1 MENQKDTNETNSSR
15 GAPEGN
21 NNAGKGSQLSAL
33 LRAELNAD
41 DRKKMRAGVTKVA
54 DAFAEGER
62 WAIEFVFD
70 RFEGKAVAKTEIS
83 GADGSPLPLSIG
95 VSFVEPTSTVSEEA

>member
-1 MENQKDTNETNSSR
+1 MENQKDTNETTSKG

-33 LRAELNAD
+33 LRAALNAN
-41 DRKKMRAGVTKVA
+41 DRKKMRDGVEAVA
-54 DAFAEGER
+54 DAFSVGER

-83 GADGSPLPLSIG
+83 GADGSPFPIG
-95 VSFVEPTSTVSEEA
+95 ISVEYIKPKD

>member
-1 MENQKDTNETNSSR
+1 MENQKDIDETTSKG

-33 LRAELNAD
+33 LRAALNAN
-41 DRKKMRAGVTKVA
+41 DRLKMRQGVEAVA

-62 WAIEFVFD
+62 WAVEFVFCLLYTSPSPRD
-70 RFEGKAVAKTEIS
+70 RQKSRMPSSA
-83 GADGSPLPLSIG
+83 
-95 VSFVEPTSTVSEEA
+95 

>member
-1 MENQKDTNETNSSR
+1 MENQEDTNETNSSR

-33 LRAELNAD
+33 LRAALNAN
-41 DRKKMRAGVTKVA
+41 DRKKMRDGVEAVA
-54 DAFAEGER
+54 DAFSVGER

-83 GADGSPLPLSIG
+83 GADGSPFPIG
-95 VSFVEPTSTVSEEA
+95 ISVEYIKPKD

>member
-33 LRAELNAD
+33 LRAALNAN
-41 DRKKMRAGVTKVA
+41 DRLKMRQGVEAVA

-62 WAIEFVFD
+62 WAVEFVFD
-70 RFEGKAVAKTEIS
+70 RFEGKAVAKQEIS
-83 GADGSPLPLSIG
+83 TVDGEGNPTSIG
-95 VSFVEPTSTVSEEA
+95 LVFVSPSTVSE

>member
-1 MENQKDTNETNSSR
+1 MDTKETTTNKG
-15 GAPEGN
+15 GAPVGN

-33 LRAELNAD
+33 LHAALNAN
-41 DRKKMRAGVTKVA
+41 DRLKLRLGVEKVA

-70 RFEGKAVAKTEIS
+70 RFEGKPVAKQEIS
-83 GADGSPLPLSIG
+83 GPDGSALPVSIPIELVKPNG
-95 VSFVEPTSTVSEEA
+95 TVS

>member
-1 MENQKDTNETNSSR
+1 MENQEDINETNSSR

-33 LRAELNAD
+33 LRAALNAN
-41 DRKKMRAGVTKVA
+41 DRLKMRQGVEKVA

-62 WAIEFVFD
+62 WAVEFVFD
-70 RFEGKAVAKTEIS
+70 RFEGKAVAKQEIS

-95 VSFVEPTSTVSEEA
+95 IRLVNPQPKE

>member
-1 MENQKDTNETNSSR
+1 MDTNETNNSR

-33 LRAELNAD
+33 LRAALNAN
-41 DRKKMRAGVTKVA
+41 DRLKMRQGVEKVA

-70 RFEGKAVAKTEIS
+70 RFEGKAVAKQEIS
-83 GADGSPLPLSIG
+83 TVDGEGNPTSIG
-95 VSFVEPTSTVSEEA
+95 IAFVTTNSQVSE

>member
-1 MENQKDTNETNSSR
+1 MDTENTNKNKP
-15 GAPEGN
+15 GAPLGN

-33 LRAELNAD
+33 LHAALNAN
-41 DRKKMRAGVTKVA
+41 DRLKLRLGVEKVA

-70 RFEGKAVAKTEIS
+70 RFEGKAVAKQEIS
-83 GADGSPLPLSIG
+83 TIDSDGNPQSIG
-95 VSFVEPTSTVSEEA
+95 IAFVTPASNSTVSE

>member
-1 MENQKDTNETNSSR
+1 MDTENTNNNKR
-15 GAPEGN
+15 GAPVGN

-33 LRAELNAD
+33 LHAALHSN
-41 DRKKMRAGVTKVA
+41 DRLKMRLGVEKVA

-70 RFEGKAVAKTEIS
+70 RFEGKAVAKQEIS
-83 GADGSPLPLSIG
+83 GPDGSSIPVSLPIE
-95 VSFVEPTSTVSEEA
+95 FVNKVSE

>member
-1 MENQKDTNETNSSR
+1 MENQKDINETNSSR

-33 LRAELNAD
+33 LRAALNAN
-41 DRKKMRAGVTKVA
+41 DRLKMRQGVEAVA

-62 WAIEFVFD
+62 WAVEFVFD

-83 GADGSPLPLSIG
+83 GTDGTPLPLSIG
-95 VSFVEPTSTVSEEA
+95 ISFVEPTSTISEET

>member
-1 MENQKDTNETNSSR
+1 MENQEDTNETNSSR

-33 LRAELNAD
+33 LRAALHAN
-41 DRKKMRAGVTKVA
+41 DRLKMRQGVEKVA

-70 RFEGKAVAKTEIS
+70 RFEGKAVAKQEIS
-83 GADGSPLPLSIG
+83 GADGSPFPIG
-95 VSFVEPTSTVSEEA
+95 ISVEYIKPKD

>member
-1 MENQKDTNETNSSR
+1 MDNQKDTKETTTNKG
-15 GAPEGN
+15 GAPLGN

-33 LRAELNAD
+33 LHAALNAN
-41 DRKKMRAGVTKVA
+41 DRLKLRLGVEKVA

-70 RFEGKAVAKTEIS
+70 RFEGKAVAKQEIS
-83 GADGSPLPLSIG
+83 GPDGSAIPVSLPIEF
-95 VSFVEPTSTVSEEA
+95 VSPVSK

>member
-70 RFEGKAVAKTEIS
+70 RFEGKAVSKQEIS
-83 GADGSPLPLSIG
+83 GADGSPIPFSVG
-95 VSFVEPTSTVSEEA
+95 VRLVNPKPKE

>member
-1 MENQKDTNETNSSR
+1 MDTENTTKNKG
-15 GAPEGN
+15 GAPVGN

-33 LRAELNAD
+33 LHAALHSN
-41 DRKKMRAGVTKVA
+41 DRLKMRLGVEKVA

-70 RFEGKAVAKTEIS
+70 RFEGKAVAKQEIS
-83 GADGSPLPLSIG
+83 GPDGGDIRMSLPIEFVTP
-95 VSFVEPTSTVSEEA
+95 VSK

>member
-1 MENQKDTNETNSSR
+1 MDTENTTKNKG
-15 GAPEGN
+15 GAPLGN

-33 LRAELNAD
+33 LHAALNAN
-41 DRKKMRAGVTKVA
+41 DRLKLRLGVEKVA

-70 RFEGKAVAKTEIS
+70 RFEGKAVAKTELS
-83 GADGSPLPLSIG
+83 GPDGSTMPVSIALE
-95 VSFVEPTSTVSEEA
+95 FVNGTVSE

>member
-1 MENQKDTNETNSSR
+1 MDTNETINKV

-33 LRAELNAD
+33 LRAALNSN
-41 DRKKMRAGVTKVA
+41 DRLKMRLGVEKIA

-62 WAIEFVFD
+62 WAVEFVFD
-70 RFEGKAVAKTEIS
+70 RFEGKAVAKTELS
-83 GADGSPLPLSIG
+83 GPDGSSIPVSIPLEFVKSNG
-95 VSFVEPTSTVSEEA
+95 SVS

>member
-1 MENQKDTNETNSSR
+1 MENQEDTNETTSKG

-33 LRAELNAD
+33 LRAALNAN
-41 DRKKMRAGVTKVA
+41 DRKKMRDGVEAVA
-54 DAFAEGER
+54 DAFSVGER

-83 GADGSPLPLSIG
+83 GADGSPFPIG
-95 VSFVEPTSTVSEEA
+95 ISVEYIKPKD

>member
-1 MENQKDTNETNSSR
+1 MDTKETNNSR

-33 LRAELNAD
+33 LRAALNSN
-41 DRKKMRAGVTKVA
+41 DRLKMRLGVEKVA

-62 WAIEFVFD
+62 WAVEFVFD

-83 GADGSPLPLSIG
+83 GVDGSPIPLSIPLE
-95 VSFVEPTSTVSEEA
+95 FVKPNGTVSE

>member
-1 MENQKDTNETNSSR
+1 MDTNETNNSR

-33 LRAELNAD
+33 LRAALNAN
-41 DRKKMRAGVTKVA
+41 DRLKMRQGVEKVA

-62 WAIEFVFD
+62 WAVEFVFD
-70 RFEGKAVAKTEIS
+70 RFEGKAVAKQEIS
-83 GADGSPLPLSIG
+83 GPDGESLPLSIG
-95 VSFVEPTSTVSEEA
+95 ISFVKPANEV